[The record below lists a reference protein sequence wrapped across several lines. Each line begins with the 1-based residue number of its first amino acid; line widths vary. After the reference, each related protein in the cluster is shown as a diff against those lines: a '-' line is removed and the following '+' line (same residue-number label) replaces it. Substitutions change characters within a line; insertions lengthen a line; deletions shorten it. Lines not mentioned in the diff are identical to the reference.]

1 MKNLL
6 LAGSMLLI
14 LMIPSLAPA
23 EEQVRD
29 STGRVVEIRQ
39 QYGDTSYA
47 YDGNRNPIYTA
58 TSVQGGK
65 DALDYRDHHGV
76 HVGIAVPGTAQ
87 DIQQKWGRGLFHPD
101 QNPALR

>member
-6 LAGSMLLI
+6 VAGSMLLI
-14 LMIPSLAPA
+14 LMIPSLTPA

-29 STGRVVEIRQ
+29 TTGRVVEIRQ

-87 DIQQKWGRGLFHPD
+87 DIRQQWGRGLFHPD
-101 QNPALR
+101 QNPAPR

>member
-6 LAGSMLLI
+6 MAGSMIFALI
-14 LMIPSLAPA
+14 IPALALA

-39 QYGDTSYA
+39 SYGGTSYA

-58 TSVQGGK
+58 TVVEGGK

-76 HVGIAVPGTAQ
+76 HIGIAVPGTAQ
-87 DIQQKWGRGLFHPD
+87 DLQHKWGRGLFHPD
-101 QNPALR
+101 QNPALK

>member
-1 MKNLL
+1 MINLL
-6 LAGSMLLI
+6 IAGSILLMLA
-14 LMIPSLAPA
+14 IPFIACA

-29 STGRVVEIRQ
+29 STGRVVEIRHS
-39 QYGDTSYA
+39 YDGTSYA
-47 YDGNRNPIYTA
+47 YDGNRNQIYTA
-58 TSVQGGK
+58 TTVQGGK

-87 DIQQKWGRGLFHPD
+87 DIQKKWGRGLFHPD